1 MFSLSRQHNF
11 NDEDFSIYWILYLT
25 NISSSDEDR
34 NPQNRIKS
42 LKMSQWDLVLGSQC
56 LELYIVRITL
66 NRLEV
71 LVLWFGVYKELVCI
85 EGPPRIKARA
95 DD

>member
-1 MFSLSRQHNF
+1 MLSPSRQHNF
-11 NDEDFSIYWILYLT
+11 NDADFSIYWILYLP
-25 NISSSDEDR
+25 NINSSNEDR

-56 LELYIVRITL
+56 LEMYVVRITL
-66 NRLEV
+66 NHLEV
-71 LVLWFGVYKELVCI
+71 LVPRFCVYKELVCI
-85 EGPPRIKARA
+85 EGPHLIKARA